1 MRHAIWVPLFDELA
15 EPIEAVGLAVEAEE
29 RGWDGFFVWDHIA
42 FGEHSMADAWATLSA
57 IAAATVSIALGP
69 MVSALPRRRPA
80 KVARETTTIDRLSGG
95 RLVLG
100 VGIGSDRFGREYS
113 AFGEVDDDRTRAAM
127 LDESLSI
134 LRAAWSGE
142 PVRHA
147 GEHYRVD
154 DVTFAPSPVQARIPV
169 WVAGFAGNTRPI
181 RRAVR
186 HDGYFPVNVES
197 PDQLA
202 EIVATV
208 HDLRSEGGHDRPYDV
223 AAELV
228 PGRDPAPYAAAGATW
243 TLTDIPREGLTLDG
257 VRGVIRDGPPV

>member
-1 MRHAIWVPLFDELA
+1 VTLAAVATATEAI
-15 EPIEAVGLAVEAEE
+15 
-29 RGWDGFFVWDHIA
+29 
-42 FGEHSMADAWATLSA
+42 T
-57 IAAATVSIALGP
+57 LGP
-69 MVSALPRRRPA
+69 MVTALPRRRPA
-80 KVARETTTIDRLSGG
+80 KVARETTTLDRLSGG

-127 LDESLSI
+127 LDETLAI
-134 LRAAWSGE
+134 LADAWSGE

-147 GEHYRVD
+147 GEHHRVD
-154 DVTFAPSPVQARIPV
+154 DVTFEPRPVRGRVPV

-181 RRAVR
+181 RRAAR
-186 HDGYFPVNVES
+186 HDGYFPVNVTS

-202 EIVATV
+202 EIVSV
-208 HDLRSEGGHDRPYDV
+208 VREQREGDDRPYDV

-243 TLTDIPREGLTLDG
+243 TLSDLAPDGLTLDRL
-257 VRGVIRDGPPV
+257 RGVIADGPPG